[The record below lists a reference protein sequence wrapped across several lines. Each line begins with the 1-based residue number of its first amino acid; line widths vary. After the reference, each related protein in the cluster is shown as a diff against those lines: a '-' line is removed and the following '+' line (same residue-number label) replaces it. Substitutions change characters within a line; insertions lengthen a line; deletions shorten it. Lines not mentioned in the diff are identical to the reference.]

1 VWVVAGDT
9 TEGTAAGA
17 KALTLVH
24 LLDLVAISVFV
35 ALFGRLDEYSQK
47 PIQRKSRAKIEQI
60 VVGRSNAFLADQ
72 VALLADILAQGGL
85 KFAGVD
91 YGWLGLTGRDGL

>member
-24 LLDLVAISVFV
+24 LLDLVTVSVLV
-35 ALFGRLDEYSQK
+35 ALLGRLDEYSQK
-47 PIQRKSRAKIEQI
+47 LIQRKSRPEIKQI
-60 VVGRSNAFLADQ
+60 VVGPSNSFLADQ
-72 VALLADILAQGGL
+72 VALLANILAQGGL
-85 KFAGVD
+85 KFAGID
-91 YGWLGLTGRDGL
+91 YGWLGLTWREGL